1 MTEINGYLL
10 TKEEEKACLD
20 LVKKLRERKT
30 YVIDFSGYVQVKA
43 KTPQEAN
50 HLFWKWVE
58 EMQDKT
64 AGDWSGIIPQYP
76 WFQNDGVEEV

>member
-10 TKEEEKACLD
+10 STEEEKACLD
-20 LVKKLRERKT
+20 LVKELRKRKT
-30 YVIDFSGYVQVKA
+30 YVINFSGDIRVKA
-43 KTPQEAN
+43 KNPQDAN

-64 AGDWSGIIPQYP
+64 AGDWSGIATQTPFFENEGI
-76 WFQNDGVEEV
+76 EEE